1 MKFFVLGN
9 NRELSVAEIESVT
22 GVHEFASREGDVLL
36 LETEQTGPQLQD
48 RLAGTIKV
56 GSVVGEMEEWDKEAC
71 GELIAAMIDAGLPR
85 VEFGVSVYDAGD
97 AHRAKELRKEAERL
111 GLEIKSRVKESGR
124 PVRLVTSRE
133 KTLSA
138 VVVTTNKLLERGGEF
153 VLIVTK
159 DKILIGQTEAV
170 QDFEA
175 WGERDFGRPARD
187 AQSGMLPPKLARMMV
202 NLSGADPIHST
213 LLDPFCGSGT
223 VLMEAILLG
232 YKEVIGSDISEKAVA
247 DTRKNLEWIQEKFI
261 GTLVPSSPD
270 ATKVAGNATLLV
282 SPAQALS
289 IPKPVDAIVTETYLG
304 PALHGRE
311 HPEFLKQN
319 LSMLSELY
327 RQSFGSLVNLVKPG
341 GTAVVAFPVFQTKE
355 GEQEVAT
362 RKMMESLGWKVERR
376 LRYERAG
383 QHVEREIFIMRKEK
397 SPGEPS

>member
-9 NRELSVAEIESVT
+9 NRELSVAEIEAVT
-22 GVHEFASREGDVLL
+22 GVHEFASLSGDVLL

-56 GSVVGEMEEWDKEAC
+56 GSVVGELEKWDKQAC
-71 GELIAAMIDAGLPR
+71 GELIAAMIDANLPR

-97 AHRAKELRKEAERL
+97 AHRAKELRKESERL
-111 GLEIKSRVKESGR
+111 GLEIKKHVKASGR
-124 PVRLVTSRE
+124 PVRLVTSKD

-138 VVVTTNKLLERGGEF
+138 VVITTNKLLERGGEF
-153 VLIVTK
+153 VLIVTPE
-159 DKILIGQTEAV
+159 KIFVGQTEAV

-175 WGERDFGRPARD
+175 WSDRDFGRPARD

-202 NLSGADPIHST
+202 NLSETDPIHST

-223 VLMEAILLG
+223 VLMEASLMG
-232 YKEVIGSDISEKAVA
+232 YEKVIGSDISEKAIA
-247 DTRKNLEWIQEKFI
+247 DTKANLDWLNARRGAGIPPI
-261 GTLVPSSPD
+261 TLI
-270 ATKVAGNATLLV
+270 V
-282 SPAQALS
+282 SPAQTLS
-289 IPKPVDAIVTETYLG
+289 IAEPVDAIVTETYLG

-319 LSMLSELY
+319 LANLATLY
-327 RQSFGSLVNLVKPG
+327 RDAFGALVRLVKPG
-341 GTAVVAFPVFQTKE
+341 GSAVVAFPVMQMKG

-362 RKMMESLGWKVERR
+362 RAMMESLGWSVVRR

-383 QHVEREIFIMRKEK
+383 QFVEREIFVMKK
-397 SPGEPS
+397 S

>member
-1 MKFFVLGN
+1 MCYIPCMKFFVLGN
-9 NRELSVAEIESVT
+9 NRELSVAEIETVT

-56 GSVVGEMEEWDKEAC
+56 GSVVGEMETWDKEAC
-71 GELIAAMIDAGLPR
+71 AELVAAMIDPELPR

-97 AHRAKELRKEAERL
+97 AHRAKELRLESQRL
-111 GLEIKSRVKESGR
+111 GLEIKKHVKESGR
-124 PVRLVTSRE
+124 PVRLVTSKE

-175 WGERDFGRPARD
+175 WSERDFGRPARD

-232 YKEVIGSDISEKAVA
+232 YTEVLGSDISEKAVT
-247 DTRKNLEWIQEKFI
+247 DTKANLDWLAKR
-261 GTLVPSSPD
+261 GTTMPP
-270 ATKVAGNATLLV
+270 VAVTV
-282 SPAQALS
+282 SPAQTLS

-397 SPGEPS
+397 SSENPS

>member
-9 NRELSVAEIESVT
+9 NRELSVAEIEAVT
-22 GVHEFASREGDVLL
+22 GVHEFASLSGDVLL
-36 LETEQTGPQLQD
+36 LDTEQTGSQLQD

-56 GSVVGEMEEWDKEAC
+56 GSVVGELAAWDKEAC
-71 GELIAAMIDAGLPR
+71 ADLICAMIDPALPR

-97 AHRAKELRKEAERL
+97 AHRAKELRKESERL
-111 GLEIKSRVKESGR
+111 GLEIKKRVKESGR

-133 KTLSA
+133 KTLSS

-153 VLIVTK
+153 VLIVTPET
-159 DKILIGQTEAV
+159 ILIGQTEAV

-187 AQSGMLPPKLARMMV
+187 AQSGMLPPKLARMMI

-223 VLMEAILLG
+223 VLMEAALLG
-232 YKEVIGSDISEKAVA
+232 FEQVTGSDISPKAIA
-247 DTRKNLEWIQEKFI
+247 DTRANLDWLAKRDGAIPPI
-261 GTLVPSSPD
+261 PLI
-270 ATKVAGNATLLV
+270 V
-282 SPAQALS
+282 SPAQTLS
-289 IPKPVDAIVTETYLG
+289 IPEPVDTIVTETYLG

-319 LSMLSELY
+319 LEFLSVLY
-327 RQSFGSLVNLVKPG
+327 RDAFSALIKLVKPG
-341 GTAVVAFPVFQTKE
+341 GSAVAAFPVFQTKE
-355 GEQEVAT
+355 GEKEVAT
-362 RKMMESLGWKVERR
+362 RAMMESCGWTITRR

-383 QHVEREIFIMRKEK
+383 QHVEREIMVMKKENR
-397 SPGEPS
+397 PA